1 MSLLTKTAHRTAFI
15 ATVATYLT
23 GIYLHAAHT
32 QGFGDG
38 ALMIA
43 AIAAPCFVQVYLVN
57 KLTDV
62 YMHQEIDKLRAQ

>member
-38 ALMIA
+38 ALMIV

-62 YMHQEIDKLRAQ
+62 CLRQEIDKLRA